1 MREYY
6 TIPVNPRLC
15 EEFIY
20 IACILWKKPAV
31 THLMYFFLLV
41 FKHVNFRHLT
51 SPGTEAEIACPV
63 GTFNPDL
70 GLKVVTECRPCTAG
84 KYCREKSVTETGPC
98 DAGFYCPT
106 NITNGVSSLRIGSFG
121 PNQVPCPKASFQ
133 NETGAR
139 TEADCYACPVGYYC
153 PEGTVN
159 PIICPLGYYCPPD
172 SGDPQPCPVGHFNNR
187 SGIHFVENCTA
198 CTPGW

>member
-1 MREYY
+1 MLIFDISHLQELKLKLHVQLEHSIL
-6 TIPVNPRLC
+6 TLASRLSQNVDH
-15 EEFIY
+15 
-20 IACILWKKPAV
+20 AQP
-31 THLMYFFLLV
+31 
-41 FKHVNFRHLT
+41 
-51 SPGTEAEIACPV
+51 
-63 GTFNPDL
+63 
-70 GLKVVTECRPCTAG
+70 G

-121 PNQVPCPKASFQ
+121 PNQVPCPKASFR

-198 CTPGW
+198 CTPGWWVNGRMNEWMNE